1 LKAVLLISR
10 FPFPFVEEAK
20 HTETF
25 AAIDPIQ
32 TGQQERR
39 VRALALRRI
48 DLYLLKSF
56 VAPFIVIFFVTL
68 FVLIMQFLWKYVD
81 DLVGKGLS
89 WLVIGRLLFYAS
101 ASMVPLALPLATL
114 LSSMMTMGNH
124 AEHYEL
130 TSLKSSGLSLWRI
143 TRSLMLLSV
152 VISILALAFANYA
165 LPVANLKFG
174 SLLYDIRQQ
183 RPALN
188 IKQGIFYHEI
198 EGYSIRV
205 GRKDADNK
213 TIHDILIYDHT
224 SGKGD
229 DYVITADKGE
239 MYLTPDKKYLVL
251 QLYDGN
257 QFQELSPVARPGKKY
272 EQIRVSFKEWKKLFN
287 LEEFALSR
295 TDERL
300 FKDNYQMQ
308 NIRQLSASADTLE
321 EEISSSVQNALTF
334 AKPYYAFVRV
344 NLDSMSKN
352 AKPDSSHV
360 KATVDSAVIY
370 SKALNTARSM
380 KGYVEYISKT
390 QEGKVDVLRRFQIE
404 LQRKFTLSFACF
416 VLFMI
421 GAALGAIIR
430 KGGFGLPFVVS
441 VLFFILFYMLSV
453 AGEKMA
459 KEGALSPF
467 WGMWFSTLILLPL
480 GIFLFYQANR
490 DSAWLNIDAYLS
502 FFRRKLRAIPMF
514 KE

>member
-1 LKAVLLISR
+1 MS
-10 FPFPFVEEAK
+10 EAK

-25 AAIDPIQ
+25 DAENPATQFSPKQ
-32 TGQQERR
+32 KPRERT
-39 VRALALRRI
+39 LALRKI
-48 DLYLLKSF
+48 DWYLLKSF
-56 VAPFIVIFFVTL
+56 VLPFIAIFFVTL

-89 WLVIGRLLFYAS
+89 WFVIGQLLFYAS

-114 LSSMMTMGNH
+114 LASMMTMGNL
-124 AEHYEL
+124 AEFYEL
-130 TSLKSSGLSLWRI
+130 TSFKSSGISLWRI
-143 TRSLMLLSV
+143 CRSLLMLSI
-152 VISILALAFANYA
+152 VISGLALLFANYA

-188 IKQGIFYHEI
+188 IKQGVFYKEI

-205 GRKDADNK
+205 GKKDADNR

-229 DYVITADKGE
+229 DYVITAKKGE
-239 MYLTPDKKYLVL
+239 MYLTPDKRFLVL

-272 EQIRVSFKEWKKLFN
+272 EQVRVSFKEWQKLFD
-287 LEEFALSR
+287 LSEFSLSR

-308 NIRQLSASADTLE
+308 NIRQLKASADTLKMD
-321 EEISSSVQNALTF
+321 IDNGVKNAKLF
-334 AKPYYAFVRV
+334 DKPYYTFVRV
-344 NLDSMSKN
+344 NLDSVSRLP
-352 AKPDSSHV
+352 KPDSNLNR
-360 KATVDSAVIY
+360 AITDSSLIY
-370 SKALNTARSM
+370 GKALTTARNV
-380 KGYVEYISKT
+380 KGFVEFTSKG
-390 QEGKVDVLRRFQIE
+390 QEGKVEILRRYLIE
-404 LQRKFTLSFACF
+404 LQRKFTLSVACF
-416 VLFMI
+416 ILFII

-441 VLFFILFYMLSV
+441 VLFFIIFYMLSV
-453 AGEKMA
+453 SGEKMA
-459 KEGALSPF
+459 REGVLSPF
-467 WGMWFSTLILLPL
+467 WGMWFSTIILLPI

-490 DSAWLNIDAYLS
+490 DSAWLNLDAYVA
-502 FFRRKLRAIPMF
+502 FFRRKLRTITWF
-514 KE
+514 RESDEK